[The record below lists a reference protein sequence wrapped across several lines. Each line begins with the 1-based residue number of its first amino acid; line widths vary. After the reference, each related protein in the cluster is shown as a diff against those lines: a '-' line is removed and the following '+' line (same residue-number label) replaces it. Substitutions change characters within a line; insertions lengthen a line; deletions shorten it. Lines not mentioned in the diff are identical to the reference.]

1 MSLLPSRKDR
11 QQPAAQPAIPPARRR
26 ISDGAAYFAQNIM
39 DLENRCEE
47 LQRELA
53 ARDHQLS
60 IQAVESQSL
69 RAALRATDA
78 RLNYFER
85 RAIQLETKLSTVVG
99 IVVDCLDEKPPMP
112 SKDSSVEKT

>member
-11 QQPAAQPAIPPARRR
+11 QQPPAQSAIPPARRR

-60 IQAVESQSL
+60 IQGVEIQSL
-69 RAALRATDA
+69 RAALRATPA
-78 RLNYFER
+78 
-85 RAIQLETKLSTVVG
+85 APISSALS
-99 IVVDCLDEKPPMP
+99 EKIFSGDPNLSIKSRQVRGPTP
-112 SKDSSVEKT
+112 